1 MPKTIYASS
10 NNTRTTQDLK
20 IPIKNNGTTD
30 KRYSTPQYTNPTTG
44 KRDMRTTLTS
54 KRK

>member
-10 NNTRTTQDLK
+10 NNTRTTTDIK
-20 IPIKNNGTTD
+20 MPIKNNGTTD
-30 KRYSTPQYTNPTTG
+30 KRYSTAQVTNSNG

-54 KRK
+54 KR